1 MTTVS
6 KSQPKGVVHVIQF
19 SCHTISSMV
28 PLLSASKVWIY
39 SVPPPPNVT
48 YSVLKKPKTR

>member
-6 KSQPKGVVHVIQF
+6 KCQPKGVVHVIQF

-28 PLLSASKVWIY
+28 PLLSALQGVD
-39 SVPPPPNVT
+39 
-48 YSVLKKPKTR
+48 L